1 MRRVALGFVFGAW
14 LLQQLAVLPALYW
27 AFLLLIPGLFLL
39 FVGNF
44 KLLYLRYL
52 KTLNILFCAGLAG
65 FFWAATFA
73 TVRLSDELPKQW
85 QQKNIKLIGVISILP
100 ELNERGERFGFD
112 VEKVFPAGSVL
123 VSGKPI
129 NSKSLGA
136 QLNSESNV
144 KLHVPRHISLNFYRE
159 SNRKNAVFSTQ
170 LSNTGDH
177 SITDNLPSS
186 KSTNNQ
192 LISNKPASNQSNLTS
207 LFKTS
212 QFKASQFKV
221 GERWQFNVRLK
232 RPHSTYNP
240 HGFDF
245 EAWALSENVRATGN
259 IHQKSGFKKLSE
271 FVWRPAYVV
280 EKVRE
285 KIGNQISQTLAN
297 KPYAGV
303 IRALVIGDDSQI
315 DSKIWNVYLNTGTN
329 HLMSIS
335 GLHITMLA
343 GLAFGLVSFVWR
355 RHPSLVLLMP
365 TRYAATFSG
374 LGIAFLYALL
384 AGMSVPTQRTLFMLA
399 TFALALFFGRNLAI
413 SRALAMAVIV
423 VVVIDPWAVIAPG
436 FWLSFSAV
444 ALIAYVSVG
453 RLKTQHWFREAVNTQ
468 LAITI
473 GLLPLLIAM
482 FGQTSIISPVA
493 NAVAI
498 PMISLIVVPLGI
510 LGSLLSVDFILLAS
524 HKVLEISMIGL
535 NWLAS
540 LPLAVWQQAAPPI
553 WALILAVIGVLWL
566 LLPRGFPQRW
576 LGLILLA
583 PLFLVKTPQLLE
595 GEMQASV
602 LDVGQ
607 GLSVVIKTAKH
618 TFLYDAGGRYS
629 AQNDAGSRIVI
640 PYLRGEGI
648 RKLDGFMVSHNDAD
662 HSGGAPSVL
671 AQIPVSWLSS
681 SFDATDLIPDSI
693 EVKPQIKPAYKI
705 TKCIAN
711 QRWQWDGVK
720 FEVLYPSLASY
731 QDSTL
736 SDNNRSCVV
745 KVTSKYGS
753 ILLSGDIEKHAE
765 KNLLETYQ
773 AADLIEEPDLKTNAG
788 ETIKQQVLKSDVL
801 TVPHHG
807 SKTSSTLAFI
817 QAVDAKHAVFSVGY
831 LNRFKHPKQSIE
843 NLYQNNSL
851 HHADSKNYRSD
862 YHGAVIF
869 KFTRNDS
876 IKAHTW
882 RQTYPKYWHDDYTNK
897 QANQ

>member
-1 MRRVALGFVFGAW
+1 MALGFLFGAW

-27 AFLLLIPGLFLL
+27 AFLLLIPGLFHL
-39 FVGNF
+39 FVGTF
-44 KLLYLRYL
+44 KLAYLRHL
-52 KTLNILFCAGLAG
+52 KTLNIVFFAGLVG

-73 TVRLSDELPKQW
+73 TVRLNDELPKQW
-85 QQKNIKLIGVISILP
+85 QQKNIKLIGVIATLP

-112 VEKVFPAGSVL
+112 VEKVFPAEQI
-123 VSGKPI
+123 VSGKI
-129 NSKSLGA
+129 SGSKLTSAELKKSQTNSNEIIELR
-136 QLNSESNV
+136 
-144 KLHVPRHISLNFYRE
+144 VPKRISLNFYRDY
-159 SNRKNAVFSTQ
+159 N
-170 LSNTGDH
+170 H
-177 SITDNLPSS
+177 
-186 KSTNNQ
+186 KSA
-192 LISNKPASNQSNLTS
+192 SYKPASNQSS
-207 LFKTS
+207 LS
-212 QFKASQFKV
+212 NQFGV

-259 IHQKSGFKKLSE
+259 IHAKSGYKKISE
-271 FVWRPAYVV
+271 FVWHPHYMV
-280 EKVRE
+280 EKIRE
-285 KIGNQISQTLAN
+285 KIGNHISQTLAN

-315 DSKIWNVYLNTGTN
+315 DPAVWTVYLNTGTN

-343 GLAFGLVSFVWR
+343 GLAFALVSFVWR
-355 RHPSLVLLMP
+355 RIPNLVLRMP
-365 TRYAATFSG
+365 TRQAATFAG

-399 TFALALFFGRNLAI
+399 TFALSLFLGRNLAI
-413 SRALAMAVIV
+413 SRALAIAVIV
-423 VVVIDPWAVIAPG
+423 VVLIDPWAVIAPG
-436 FWLSFSAV
+436 FWLSFGAV

-453 RLKTQHWFREAVNTQ
+453 RLKTQHWFGEAVNTQ
-468 LAITI
+468 WAITI
-473 GLLPLLIAM
+473 GLFPILIGM
-482 FGQTSIISPVA
+482 FGQISLISPVA
-493 NAVAI
+493 NAFAI
-498 PMISLIVVPLGI
+498 PVISLIVVPLGI
-510 LGSLLSVDFILLAS
+510 LGSLLPVDFILLIS

-540 LPLAVWQQAAPPI
+540 LPLAVWQQAAPPV
-553 WALILAVIGVLWL
+553 WALILAIIGVLWL

-576 LGLILLA
+576 LGLILLV
-583 PLFLVKTPQLLE
+583 PLFLKNTPQLQD

-607 GLSVVIKTAKH
+607 GLSAVIKTARH
-618 TFLYDAGGRYS
+618 TFLYDAGSRYS

-648 RKLDGFMVSHNDAD
+648 KKLDGFMISHNDAD
-662 HSGGAPSVL
+662 HSGGATSVL
-671 AQIPVSWLSS
+671 NQIPVSWLST
-681 SFDATDLIPDSI
+681 SFDADELASDFK
-693 EVKPQIKPAYKI
+693 VVKPAYKI
-705 TKCIAN
+705 IKCIAS
-711 QRWQWDGVK
+711 QRWQWDGVN

-731 QDSTL
+731 QDKRL

-745 KVTSKYGS
+745 KVTSKHGS
-753 ILLSGDIEKHAE
+753 FLLTGDIEKQAE
-765 KNLLETYQ
+765 KSLLETYQ
-773 AADLIEEPDLKTNAG
+773 TTHLLEEPNVKSSDG
-788 ETIKQQVLKSDVL
+788 EPSKQHVLKSDVL

-843 NLYQNNSL
+843 NLHQNNRSL
-851 HHADSKNYRSD
+851 QEKSQNFRSD

-869 KFTRNDS
+869 QFTRMNP
-876 IKAHTW
+876 IKAQSW
-882 RQTYPKYWHDDYTNK
+882 RQTHRKYWHDDY
-897 QANQ
+897 ASD